1 MNNKN
6 ITFEEFMKLL
16 EKEKGEAYKK
26 LSDEDKFKARLGQNP
41 GGTTIGYKPLKE
53 GEKEKYHKEFI
64 QFLKEKHGIDI

>member
-26 LSDEDKFKARLGQNP
+26 LSDEDKFKARLSQP
-41 GGTTIGYKPLKE
+41 IGGRTIGHVKCTDEERRKNKE
-53 GEKEKYHKEFI
+53 S
-64 QFLKEKHGIDI
+64 FLKFLNEKGITED